1 MNIILFGPPG
11 AGKGTQAQFIVKK
24 HNYFQLSTGNLL
36 REEVKLETSLGKK
49 IEALISNGKFAS
61 DEIVNTLLKKS
72 ITNLKFRDR
81 IIFDGYPRNVDQAK
95 NLESILEEFDQTI
108 GHIIFLNVSKDIIE
122 KRIMGRMT
130 CDKCNMTLNEFFNK
144 DQIELHPCGKE
155 FLKKRKDDNFE
166 IVVAIASCQD
176 RSQAKQIRTLFL
188 NEKKKIHGMAFKDNT
203 ISLLPN
209 SAGRILLDSDCDGQ
223 AISTASTETPQKN
236 NTQDTT
242 YNVPND
248 MGKDSLA
255 KMATD
260 SALKMCQSV
269 SDKVSLPMTVDSITT
284 WDALGC
290 FNIDNK
296 VNGVYRY
303 TIAGG
308 RVTADSIKGQ
318 WSKQKNAWC
327 TNPDQYAALKQMNV
341 EFYYSDTSGTFIG
354 KNVFTIN
361 DCD

>member
-155 FLKKRKDDNFE
+155 FLKKRKDDNFDV
-166 IVVAIASCQD
+166 VVARYETYMKTTKPVLDFYSKNINFTEIDGA
-176 RSQAKQIRTLFL
+176 AEIEQITNKINAVL
-188 NEKKKIHGMAFKDNT
+188 N
-203 ISLLPN
+203 
-209 SAGRILLDSDCDGQ
+209 
-223 AISTASTETPQKN
+223 
-236 NTQDTT
+236 
-242 YNVPND
+242 V
-248 MGKDSLA
+248 
-255 KMATD
+255 
-260 SALKMCQSV
+260 
-269 SDKVSLPMTVDSITT
+269 
-284 WDALGC
+284 
-290 FNIDNK
+290 
-296 VNGVYRY
+296 
-303 TIAGG
+303 
-308 RVTADSIKGQ
+308 
-318 WSKQKNAWC
+318 
-327 TNPDQYAALKQMNV
+327 
-341 EFYYSDTSGTFIG
+341 
-354 KNVFTIN
+354 
-361 DCD
+361 